1 MMEQSKLWMRM
12 GDQGDYE
19 DFDDPYDAGERIGVF
34 FEGHTE
40 MPAVRKYGSHGVE
53 VGDAFP
59 GPYNYVSLFWGDD
72 DAQPTKD
79 ITAKDIAAFKRGLA
93 EGAGITVVVR
103 KSRRVSSKSSK
114 SRKSATAGMGRI
126 G

>member
-1 MMEQSKLWMRM
+1 MKQSKLWMRM

-19 DFDDPYDAGERIGVF
+19 DFDDPYAAGEHIGAL
-34 FEGHTE
+34 FEEHTE
-40 MPAVRKYGSHGVE
+40 MPVIRKYGAYGVE

-72 DAQPTKD
+72 DAQPTKE
-79 ITAKDIAAFKRGLA
+79 ITAKDIAAFKSGLA
-93 EGAGITVVVR
+93 EGADIKVVVR
-103 KSRRVSSKSSK
+103 KSYKVSSKSSK

-126 G
+126 R